1 MLDILIH
8 NDLFIACNKAPG
20 LASQPDKTGDECLL
34 DQVERRCRRN
44 LHLVNRLD
52 RPVSGIALFAK
63 TKAVMTALTDQF
75 RNRTVEKTYLA
86 VVQNEPP
93 QESGTLLHFLSKN
106 QSKNIAFVNT
116 EETPDTER
124 SELEYKLIGKSK
136 NYYLLEIKPL
146 TGKHHQIRV
155 QLAAIGCPIK
165 GDVKYGAR
173 RKNPDR
179 SIHLHAWKLSFE
191 HPMSGERIELEAAV
205 PQDVVWNALLNREPD
220 PETGTPEDKA

>member
-8 NDLFIACNKAPG
+8 NDLFIACNKPPG

-34 DQVERRCRRN
+34 DMAERHCRRN

-63 TKAVMTALTDQF
+63 TKAVMTTLTDQF
-75 RNRTVEKTYLA
+75 RNRSVEKIYLA

-93 QESGTLLHFLSKN
+93 QESGTLVHFLSKN
-106 QSKNIAFVNT
+106 QNKNIAFAHT
-116 EETPDTER
+116 EEQPDTER
-124 SELEYKLIGKSK
+124 CELEYKLLGKSK
-136 NYYLLEIKPL
+136 NYFLLEVQPV

-173 RKNPDR
+173 RGNSDR

-191 HPMSGERIELEAAV
+191 HPMSGERIELEAPV
-205 PQDVVWNALLNREPD
+205 PEDVVWNALLNPSEHIAAEQPEP
-220 PETGTPEDKA
+220 

>member
-8 NDLFIACNKAPG
+8 NDLFIAFNKPAG
-20 LASQPDKTGDECLL
+20 IASQPDKTGDECLL
-34 DQVERRCRRN
+34 DMAERHCRRN

-63 TKAVMTALTDQF
+63 TKAVMTTLTDQF
-75 RNRTVEKTYLA
+75 RNRSVQKIYLA

-93 QESGTLLHFLSKN
+93 QESGTLVHFLSKN
-106 QSKNIAFVNT
+106 QNKNIAFAHT
-116 EETPDTER
+116 EEQPDTER
-124 SELEYKLIGKSK
+124 SELEYKLLGKSK
-136 NYYLLEIKPL
+136 NYFLLEVQPT

-173 RKNPDR
+173 RGNSDR

-191 HPMSGERIELEAAV
+191 HPMSGERIELEAPV
-205 PQDVVWNALLNREPD
+205 PEDVVWNALLNRPAPAA
-220 PETGTPEDKA
+220 PEKSEA

>member
-8 NDLFIACNKAPG
+8 NDLFIACNKPPG

-34 DQVERRCRRN
+34 DMVEKRCRRKV
-44 LHLVNRLD
+44 HLVNRLD

-106 QSKNIAFVNT
+106 QSKNIAFAST
-116 EETPDTER
+116 EEKPDTER
-124 SELEYKLIGKSK
+124 SELEYKLVGKSK

-155 QLAAIGCPIK
+155 QLAAMGCPIK

-173 RKNPDR
+173 RGNPDR
-179 SIHLHAWKLSFE
+179 SIHLHAWKLMFE
-191 HPMSGERIELEAAV
+191 HPMSGERIELEAKA
-205 PQDVVWNALLNREPD
+205 PEDVVWDALLNPGEA
-220 PETGTPEDKA
+220 EVA

>member
-1 MLDILIH
+1 MLDILT
-8 NDLFIACNKAPG
+8 NNEWFIACNKPSG
-20 LASQPDKTGDECLL
+20 IASQPDKTGDECLL
-34 DQVERRCRRN
+34 DMAERRCRRT

-63 TKAVMTALTDQF
+63 TKSVMTTLTDQF
-75 RNRTVEKTYLA
+75 RNRSVQKIYLA

-93 QESGTLLHFLSKN
+93 QESGTLVHFLSKN
-106 QSKNIAFVNT
+106 QHKNIAFAHT
-116 EETPDTER
+116 EEQPDTER
-124 SELEYKLIGKSK
+124 SELEYKVISKSK
-136 NYYLLEIKPL
+136 NYFLLEVQPV

-173 RKNPDR
+173 RGNSDR

-191 HPMSGERIELEAAV
+191 HPMSGELIEIEAPV
-205 PQDVVWNALLNREPD
+205 PEDVVWNALLNRTAPAASEQT
-220 PETGTPEDKA
+220 ES